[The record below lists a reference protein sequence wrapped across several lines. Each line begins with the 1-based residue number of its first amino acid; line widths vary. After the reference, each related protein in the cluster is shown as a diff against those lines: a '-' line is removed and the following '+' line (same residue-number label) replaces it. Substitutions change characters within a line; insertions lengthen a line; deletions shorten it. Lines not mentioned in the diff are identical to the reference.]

1 MNRLAGANVVRL
13 TAIVLAGV
21 MAMAAAGCKA
31 FLDPS
36 EVVRANGERLMVPI
50 LSSLDPVDEVD
61 AQFATARE
69 VKAEDLVVE
78 AGDYVIGKNDLLT
91 ISIFDLVN
99 AGVESVRTT
108 RVSESGT
115 VSLPLLTEPV
125 KASGLTEAQLQRA
138 VSKAYR
144 DANIIMNAQV
154 AVTVVEARQRTFSI
168 LGSVNRPGQYVMVES
183 NFRMLDALVLAA
195 DVNFPVDYL
204 YVIRRLGE
212 GPTTRPADT
221 TKPAGED
228 EDILAPRAARNGR
241 PILAQA
247 SDMGSGTA
255 PTTAPAQPGRYVYL
269 DGEAREMTPATA
281 TAEGQAPA
289 VPAVPEVMPEP
300 VAQKPFE
307 FGSEYTAQ
315 LEIIRV
321 PLPALKRG
329 EMQYNIV
336 IRPNDTIVA
345 PSPEVGEYYMGGH
358 VGVSGVYSLTGRQIT
373 LKQAVISAR
382 MLDPLAIP
390 KRTDVIR
397 RIGRDREVFVRVDL
411 EKIFEGKQADIFLR
425 PNDIVQVGTDVY
437 APFLAAV
444 RGAFRMTYGFGFVYD
459 RNYAYDDDNNR

>member
-1 MNRLAGANVVRL
+1 MKRLASVNVMRLAAILAVGA
-13 TAIVLAGV
+13 A
-21 MAMAAAGCKA
+21 AMAAGGCKA

-36 EVVRANGERLMVPI
+36 EVVRSNGERLMVPI

-61 AQFATARE
+61 AQFAMARE
-69 VKAEDLVVE
+69 VKAQDLVVE

-115 VSLPLLTEPV
+115 ISLPLLSEPV
-125 KASGLTEAQLQRA
+125 KAAGLTEAQLQRA
-138 VSKAYR
+138 VAKAYK

-183 NFRMLDALVLAA
+183 NFRILDALVLAA

-221 TKPAGED
+221 TRPAGEGD
-228 EDILAPRAARNGR
+228 DVLAPRAAGADR

-247 SDMGSGTA
+247 SERGSSPA
-255 PTTAPAQPGRYVYL
+255 PTTAPAEAGRYVYL
-269 DGEAREMTPATA
+269 DGEAHPMAPATA
-281 TAEGQAPA
+281 AAPEAPGGVGEAEAP
-289 VPAVPEVMPEP
+289 P
-300 VAQKPFE
+300 VVQTPFE
-307 FGSEYTAQ
+307 FGAEYTSQ

-321 PLPALKRG
+321 PLAALKRG

-336 IRPNDTIVA
+336 VRPNDTIVA
-345 PSPEVGEYYMGGH
+345 PAPEVGEYYMGGH
-358 VGVSGVYSLTGRQIT
+358 VAAAGVYSLTGRQIT

-397 RIGRDREVFVRVDL
+397 RIGKDREVFVRVDL
-411 EKIFEGKQADIFLR
+411 EKIFEGRQSDIYLR

-459 RNYAYDDDNNR
+459 RNYAYDQNGRVR